1 MVHLCNADA
10 EWLLIPLKQY
20 HFHHTIMFGL
30 NHLEPELINAGS
42 MWRKQWPGGK
52 TKNRSSLGVFCRQHC
67 RLSIYS
73 SFGWVWQILRIWDEQ
88 ACLMVVTIPA
98 EIHNQWKEVS
108 FGLPNSL
115 GDDLFLGWAHG
126 VLCPHISS
134 PISFDGLADF
144 SAVSGRG
151 HYSARNTQSI
161 KRSICWFVRPRGVT
175 YRCVGPTTFCVLT

>member
-1 MVHLCNADA
+1 MSFFVSIFPF
-10 EWLLIPLKQY
+10 LLPAVLLK
-20 HFHHTIMFGL
+20 
-30 NHLEPELINAGS
+30 EV
-42 MWRKQWPGGK
+42 K
-52 TKNRSSLGVFCRQHC
+52 TGIAVVPRVRSFIFNRQHC
-67 RLSIYS
+67 RLSICIY
-73 SFGWVWQILRIWDEQ
+73 FGWVWQILRIWDEQ